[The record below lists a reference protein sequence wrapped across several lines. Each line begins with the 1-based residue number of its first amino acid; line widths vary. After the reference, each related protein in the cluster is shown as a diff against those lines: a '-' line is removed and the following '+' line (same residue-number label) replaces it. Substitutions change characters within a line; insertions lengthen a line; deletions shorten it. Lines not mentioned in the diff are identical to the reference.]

1 MSTRNITI
9 AEEGGK
15 TLTGYLSL
23 PPAGRGPGL
32 LLLQEVYGTN
42 ADIRGLAD
50 LFAAQGY
57 VVLAP
62 DVFFWRH
69 GADTIW
75 AYADRDKAVKA
86 LNDLGGAAQVAAD
99 IPAAWRA
106 LKALPEVDGPVGI
119 LGFGFGG
126 ILGFGGAV
134 EGTIDPDFGLAY
146 FPARL
151 ALDKA
156 DRVSQPWIFH
166 FPENDA
172 VAEERLFARTVGA
185 LKDRADAEV
194 HFYPEIGHGF
204 AIPGRPEFDGAEA
217 GRAHARSFAF
227 LAKRAPIGTRAAE
240 AA

>member
-1 MSTRNITI
+1 MSTRIITI
-9 AEEGGK
+9 TEEGDK

-23 PPAGRGPGL
+23 PPSGRGPGL

-42 ADIRGLAD
+42 ADIKGLAD

-75 AYADRDKAVKA
+75 AYSDRDQAVKA
-86 LNDLGGAAQVAAD
+86 LNDLGGGAQVAAD

-106 LKALPEVDGPVGI
+106 LRNLPEVEGKVGI

-126 ILGFGGAV
+126 ILGFGGTVDAAL
-134 EGTIDPDFGLAY
+134 DPDFGLAY

-151 ALDKA
+151 ALEKA
-156 DRVSQPWIFH
+156 GKINQPWIFH

-172 VAEERLFARTVGA
+172 VAEDRLFARTVDA
-185 LKDRADAEV
+185 LKDKADAQV
-194 HFYPEIGHGF
+194 HFYPDIGHGF
-204 AIPGRPEFDGAEA
+204 AIPGRPEFEATEAE
-217 GRAHARSFAF
+217 RAHARSFAF
-227 LAKRAPIGTRAAE
+227 LAERAPTSARAAE

>member
-1 MSTRNITI
+1 MTTRTITI
-9 AEEGGK
+9 KSERDK

-23 PPAGRGPGL
+23 PPAGSGPGL

-50 LFAAQGY
+50 LFASQGY

-69 GADTIW
+69 ATDTVW
-75 AYADRDKAVKA
+75 AYADRDKAVAA
-86 LNDLGGAAQVAAD
+86 LNELGGGEQVAAD
-99 IPAAWRA
+99 IPAAWQS
-106 LKALPEVDGPVGI
+106 LKDLPEINGPVGL

-126 ILGFGGAV
+126 ILSFGGTVGGAL
-134 EGTIDPDFGLAY
+134 DPAFGIVY

-151 ALDKA
+151 ALDQA
-156 DRVSQPWIFH
+156 NNVTQPWIFH

-172 VAEERLFARTVGA
+172 VAEERLFARTVNA
-185 LKDRADAEV
+185 LKDADEVKV

-204 AIPGRPEFDGAEA
+204 AVPGRPEFDATETE
-217 GRAHARSFAF
+217 RAHRRSFAF
-227 LAKRAPIGTRAAE
+227 LRRHAPIAAE
-240 AA
+240 TEAA

>member
-1 MSTRNITI
+1 MSTRSITI

-42 ADIRGLAD
+42 ADIKGLAD
-50 LFAAQGY
+50 LFASQGY

-69 GADTIW
+69 GTDTTW
-75 AYADRDKAVKA
+75 AYADRDQAVQA
-86 LNDLGGAAQVAAD
+86 LNALGGGAQVAAD
-99 IPAAWRA
+99 IPAAWQA

-126 ILGFGGAV
+126 ILGFGGTV
-134 EGTIDPDFGLAY
+134 EGTLDPDFGLAY

-156 DRVSQPWIFH
+156 DKVGQPWIFH

-185 LKDRADAEV
+185 LKDRTDAEI

-204 AIPGRPEFDGAEA
+204 AIPGRPEFDAAEA
-217 GRAHARSFAF
+217 ERAHARSFAF
-227 LAKRAPIGTRAAE
+227 LAERTPTGTRAIE

>member
-1 MSTRNITI
+1 MTTRTITI
-9 AEEGGK
+9 KSEGDK
-15 TLTGYLSL
+15 ALTGYLSL
-23 PPAGRGPGL
+23 PPQGRGPGL

-50 LFAAQGY
+50 LFASQGY

-69 GADTIW
+69 APDTIW
-75 AYADRDKAVKA
+75 AYADRDKAVAA
-86 LNDLGGAAQVAAD
+86 LNELGGAPQVAAD
-99 IPAAWRA
+99 IPAAWEA
-106 LKALPEVDGPVGI
+106 LKALPEIDGPVGL

-126 ILGFGGAV
+126 ILGFGGTVGGAL
-134 EGTIDPDFGLAY
+134 DPAFGLAY

-151 ALDKA
+151 ALDQAGKIT
-156 DRVSQPWIFH
+156 QPWIFH

-172 VAEERLFARTVGA
+172 VAEDRLFARTVDA
-185 LKDRADAEV
+185 LKDKPGVEI

-204 AIPGRPEFDGAEA
+204 AIPGRSEFDAAE
-217 GRAHARSFAF
+217 
-227 LAKRAPIGTRAAE
+227 AKRAHRRSFQFLSRHAPVAGRETE